1 MKKARKRKKR
11 EDRSLDAYR
20 SRRSHRTDGRNGGM
34 RNRIDR
40 SKKEERNPPTRR
52 QASALFTID
61 PLRRTDGRTDES
73 HECPKGTRK
82 RNTGSRSILRESP
95 SGDARVNLS
104 GPVSVKKREE
114 FVPTM
119 VNSSNRRTNQLRS
132 AALAASLSLFLAIPT
147 KERGETAESVTAAH
161 PQRRRW

>member
-1 MKKARKRKKR
+1 MVPRCATRRRRRRQRRRPCLKPRTLVRK
-11 EDRSLDAYR
+11 
-20 SRRSHRTDGRNGGM
+20 RTDGRNGGM

-82 RNTGSRSILRESP
+82 RRTGAVQIVRSILREFS

-104 GPVSVKKREE
+104 GPVSVKRGKSSFPRWSIRETDDGPTQICGAGS
-114 FVPTM
+114 VP
-119 VNSSNRRTNQLRS
+119 
-132 AALAASLSLFLAIPT
+132 LAIF
-147 KERGETAESVTAAH
+147 GYSN
-161 PQRRRW
+161 

>member
-1 MKKARKRKKR
+1 MG
-11 EDRSLDAYR
+11 AYR
-20 SRRSHRTDGRNGGM
+20 SWRSHRTDGRNGGM

-40 SKKEERNPPTRR
+40 SLEKGREKSSHEKASQCIIHNRPTS
-52 QASALFTID
+52 QNV
-61 PLRRTDGRTDES
+61 RTDES

-82 RNTGSRSILRESP
+82 RNTGSRSILRESS

-119 VNSSNRRTNQLRS
+119 VNSSNRRRTNSDLRRWQRPSRYFWLFQLRRE
-132 AALAASLSLFLAIPT
+132 
-147 KERGETAESVTAAH
+147 ERPPPYWSS
-161 PQRRRW
+161 R

>member
-82 RNTGSRSILRESP
+82 RNTGSRSILRESS

-119 VNSSNRRTNQLRS
+119 VNSSNRRTNSDLRRWQRPSRYFWLFQLRRE
-132 AALAASLSLFLAIPT
+132 
-147 KERGETAESVTAAH
+147 ERPPPYWSS
-161 PQRRRW
+161 R

>member
-82 RNTGSRSILRESP
+82 RRTGTVQIVRSILREFS

-132 AALAASLSLFLAIPT
+132 AALAASLSLFLAAPT
-147 KERGETAESVTAAH
+147 EREERPPPSR
-161 PQRRRW
+161 PSR